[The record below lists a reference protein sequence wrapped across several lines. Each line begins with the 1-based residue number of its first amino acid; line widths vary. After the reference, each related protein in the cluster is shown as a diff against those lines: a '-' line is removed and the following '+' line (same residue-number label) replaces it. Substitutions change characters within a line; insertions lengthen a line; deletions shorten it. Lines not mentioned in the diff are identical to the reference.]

1 MTILV
6 DTGVLVAL
14 VDPDT
19 REHIWIRTCQHVDG
33 WTDVHKWPAP
43 APRST
48 KRRNPKPEARPP
60 SAVPLRRTG
69 NPKLARIPGDRMPK
83 TRRRALV

>member
-43 APRST
+43 ASAPRST
-48 KRRNPKPEARPP
+48 KRGNPKPETKHADDNHRWTQMNTD
-60 SAVPLRRTG
+60 SEG
-69 NPKLARIPGDRMPK
+69 SFK
-83 TRRRALV
+83 